1 VYRTP
6 LTFALVTPGIVA
18 FSVALS
24 LGLGVAAGLAAATR
38 LVRTPPLA
46 LFGR

>member
-6 LTFALVTPGIVA
+6 LVFALVTPGIVLFA
-18 FSVALS
+18 VGLALV
-24 LGLGVAAGLAAATR
+24 LGVGAGLAAAVR